1 MQHYRQWISRQSWL
15 IGLLF
20 GSLLVMLLFPSHL
33 HLHHQEN
40 TASGHGGHGHVVDRH
55 FLTDIG
61 SHGQTG
67 SDSTPLKS
75 GPGTLV
81 KKFSDLSL
89 DVALLMVLV
98 LLLPLTGRTLNRA
111 RKWFTL
117 RPPRYYSLS
126 PPLRAP
132 PQY

>member
-1 MQHYRQWISRQSWL
+1 MRHYRQWISRQSWL

-20 GSLLVMLLFPSHL
+20 GSLLMMLLFPSHL
-33 HLHHQEN
+33 HLHHLDDA
-40 TASGHGGHGHVVDRH
+40 ASEHGHVVDRH

-61 SHGQTG
+61 SHGETG

-98 LLLPLTGRTLNRA
+98 LLLPLTGRTLSRA
-111 RKWFTL
+111 RKQFTL

>member
-1 MQHYRQWISRQSWL
+1 
-15 IGLLF
+15 
-20 GSLLVMLLFPSHL
+20 LFPSHL
-33 HLHHQEN
+33 HLHHLDD
-40 TASGHGGHGHVVDRH
+40 ASSGHGAHAHVVDRH
-55 FLTDIG
+55 FMTDIG
-61 SHGQTG
+61 SHAE
-67 SDSTPLKS
+67 SDSGSTPVKS

-98 LLLPLTGRTLNRA
+98 LLLPLTGMTLGRA
-111 RKWFTL
+111 RKRFTI
-117 RPPRYYSLS
+117 RPPRYYSIS

>member
-1 MQHYRQWISRQSWL
+1 MQHCRTWVSHQYWL
-15 IGLLF
+15 TGLLF
-20 GSLLVMLLFPSHL
+20 GSLLVMLLFPSYL
-33 HLHHQEN
+33 HLHQIEGLGAAHD
-40 TASGHGGHGHVVDRH
+40 THTHKIDLHY
-55 FLTDIG
+55 LTDIG
-61 SHGQTG
+61 THADTDS
-67 SDSTPLKS
+67 SSTPLKN
-75 GPGTLV
+75 GQDGMV

-98 LLLPLTGRTLNRA
+98 LLLPLTGMTLSRA
-111 RKWFTL
+111 RKRFTL